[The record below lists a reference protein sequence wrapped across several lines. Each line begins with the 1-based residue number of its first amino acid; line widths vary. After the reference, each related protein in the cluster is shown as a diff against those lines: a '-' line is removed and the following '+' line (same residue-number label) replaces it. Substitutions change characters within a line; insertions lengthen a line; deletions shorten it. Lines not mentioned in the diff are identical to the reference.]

1 MARNQSA
8 TWPTLD
14 PSKLGWRFLRHL
26 PDFVRLY
33 WRLLLDRRTP
43 LLPKIVLI
51 AAVAY
56 VILPFDLIPDVIPIV
71 GEVDDMVILIAACR
85 LFIALCPEDLVREH
99 VQRIDARA

>member
-1 MARNQSA
+1 MAQRQSA
-8 TWPTLD
+8 TWPTID
-14 PSKLGWRFLRHL
+14 PSKLSWRFLRHL

-43 LLPKIVLI
+43 LLPKVVLL

-71 GEVDDMVILIAACR
+71 GEVDDMVILLAACR
-85 LFIALCPEDLVREH
+85 LFILLCPDDLVREH
-99 VQRIDARA
+99 VRRIDARS